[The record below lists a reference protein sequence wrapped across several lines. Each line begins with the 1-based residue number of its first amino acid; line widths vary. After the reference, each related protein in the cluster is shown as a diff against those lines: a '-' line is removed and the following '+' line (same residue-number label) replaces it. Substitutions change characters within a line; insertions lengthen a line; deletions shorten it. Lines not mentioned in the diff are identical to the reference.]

1 VSSAPPPGDASAQ
14 GPSRAYAVVSATFQ
28 NREYPEGTL
37 RVNEAGSELEL
48 SQWTGRKKKRTEAV
62 IAKFRLE
69 PNVEVLVDGPL
80 LRVSDLSV
88 TLESPAAAG
97 EVAELLRRPSKEL
110 EVVRLVSEAE
120 TSVGRFLESREEALS
135 TLSRIKAD
143 PRNAL
148 FAAGST
154 LTLASDVEPLDAL
167 YSTYSARLAE
177 SLEQMKASLA
187 GGETI
192 LGSGATERL
201 YAIAYTV
208 GAVQNALFD
217 GDSDLAQELAA
228 LQELGIA
235 TTAQELRMENPTAR
249 LMARAQPALVALATS
264 RARSG

>member
-1 VSSAPPPGDASAQ
+1 MSSSPPAGDAPAE
-14 GPSRAYAVVSATFQ
+14 GPSRAYALVSATFE
-28 NREYPEGTL
+28 NREYPEGIL
-37 RVNEAGSELEL
+37 RVNEAGSEIEL
-48 SQWTGRKKKRTEAV
+48 RQWTGKKKRAEAV
-62 IAKFRLE
+62 IAKFHLE
-69 PNVEVLVDGPL
+69 PNVEVIVDGPL
-80 LRVSDLSV
+80 LRVSGLSV

-97 EVAELLRRPSKEL
+97 EVAELLGRPAKEL
-110 EVVRLVSEAE
+110 EAVRLVSEAE
-120 TSVGRFLESREEALS
+120 TSMSRFLESREEALS

-154 LTLASDVEPLDAL
+154 STAADTDPLDAL

-177 SLEQMKASLA
+177 SLENMKATLA
-187 GGETI
+187 GGEKS
-192 LGSGATERL
+192 LGSGATDRL

-235 TTAQELRMENPTAR
+235 TTAQELRMEKPTAQ
-249 LMARAQPALVALATS
+249 LIARAHPALVALATS
-264 RARSG
+264 RPRPS